1 MPDDFSVTMKEL
13 SAAAER
19 KVNGHANGHDTRD
32 HESLAAMMREF
43 HGLNASVQNLET
55 TLTRRLEQIERSVKP
70 ADESA
75 QFAKIEEHLSAIR
88 KSESVNQRLFD
99 SLHDE
104 LLTYRD
110 NFLHESLH
118 KPFIRDL
125 IVLFDDLSALS
136 DQMATTDGSEQKR
149 SRMTQWRQNLD
160 NAVHALIEIL
170 NRLEVTEVEAK
181 ERVDLSVHKVV
192 SYEPAEY
199 IEDEGRIVMRLKRG
213 FMWRGKVL
221 RPAEII
227 AKKFE

>member
-1 MPDDFSVTMKEL
+1 
-13 SAAAER
+13 
-19 KVNGHANGHDTRD
+19 
-32 HESLAAMMREF
+32 
-43 HGLNASVQNLET
+43 
-55 TLTRRLEQIERSVKP
+55 
-70 ADESA
+70 
-75 QFAKIEEHLSAIR
+75 
-88 KSESVNQRLFD
+88 
-99 SLHDE
+99 
-104 LLTYRD
+104 
-110 NFLHESLH
+110 
-118 KPFIRDL
+118 
-125 IVLFDDLSALS
+125 
-136 DQMATTDGSEQKR
+136 
-149 SRMTQWRQNLD
+149 MTQWRQNLD